1 MGPIVTGE
9 YSSQQCLYGP
19 PGCPPSMGRIVP
31 APSPQQIAVT
41 LYWTTGWGSSTL
53 TRNQGY
59 SPDFLRSIKVPP
71 FRGFNHALRI
81 SEGFWITIFARGFSL
96 TWDNQRKAF
105 CAERRIVNDS
115 PKRWEILVAEAFRR
129 LASQWCHAAD
139 YVADLER
146 RSPRELTSVESN
158 LPRVWIGCP
167 KLPEQFPAPRMEANK
182 NPPRSLPRS
191 TFNAR
196 ARPSRPARSDV
207 QSSRHRNP

>member
-1 MGPIVTGE
+1 
-9 YSSQQCLYGP
+9 
-19 PGCPPSMGRIVP
+19 MGRIVP

-105 CAERRIVNDS
+105 CAERRIVNNS
-115 PKRWEILVAEAFRR
+115 PKRWEIL
-129 LASQWCHAAD
+129 
-139 YVADLER
+139 Y
-146 RSPRELTSVESN
+146 SPRPFVAWLVSGAMRLTT
-158 LPRVWIGCP
+158 LLI
-167 KLPEQFPAPRMEANK
+167 
-182 NPPRSLPRS
+182 
-191 TFNAR
+191 
-196 ARPSRPARSDV
+196 
-207 QSSRHRNP
+207 